1 MTRVPQIQNR
11 NPVVQELP
19 HLTPQNLTIPFMSET
34 AGFWLPTV
42 SGPKCDGAI
51 KIPMV
56 VFGRKLGCD
65 LEDLR
70 VAHSEEILRA
80 MANTRAHSGQVAFN
94 GLALTSAIVCLSCS
108 GDGLGIG
115 QVPDI
120 DGQWVFSEVI
130 ASDTEGAVCAKSG
143 TLSIV
148 QEQETFQGSFTR
160 ASTCSVASDP
170 RPSLTAESG
179 PVQDGQIIGENIR
192 FRLTNCRYSGT
203 IVGDAYEELSGNAIC
218 SGVPGSSVAGTW
230 QATRLM
236 EPDST

>member
-1 MTRVPQIQNR
+1 MASARVRTGQG
-11 NPVVQELP
+11 
-19 HLTPQNLTIPFMSET
+19 T
-34 AGFWLPTV
+34 A
-42 SGPKCDGAI
+42 
-51 KIPMV
+51 
-56 VFGRKLGCD
+56 
-65 LEDLR
+65 
-70 VAHSEEILRA
+70 
-80 MANTRAHSGQVAFN
+80 N
-94 GLALTSAIVCLSCS
+94 GLVLISAIACLSCS
-108 GDGLGIG
+108 DDGLGIG

-148 QEQETFQGSFTR
+148 QEQETFHGSFTR

-179 PVQDGQIIGENIR
+179 PVQDGQILGKSIR

-203 IVGDAYEELSGNAIC
+203 IVGDAYEELSGNTIC
-218 SGVPGSSVAGTW
+218 SGVPSSPVAGTW
-230 QATRLM
+230 QATRAV